1 MSRTASIER
10 NTLETKIRLSIDLD
24 GEGKSQLKTGIGF
37 FDHML
42 TLFSKHSL
50 IDLKL
55 EVDGDLHIDAHHS
68 VEDTGIALGKAL
80 VQAVGDKSGIRRYGH
95 AVVPM
100 DESLASAA
108 IDLSGRPFLVYRA
121 TLPPIMVGQFPTE
134 LAEEFF
140 RGFSSAGLLNLHL
153 EVAYGTN
160 AHHMIEAMFKATGR
174 ALRQAVESDP
184 RAKGIPSTKG
194 VL

>member
-1 MSRTASIER
+1 MNRIASLER
-10 NTLETKIRLSIDLD
+10 NTLETRIRLSINLD
-24 GEGKSQLKTGIGF
+24 GQGTAKLKTGVGF

-42 TLFSKHSL
+42 NLFARHSL
-50 IDLKL
+50 IDLTL
-55 EVDGDLHIDAHHS
+55 DVDGDLHIDAHHT

-80 VQAVGDKSGIRRYGH
+80 VQAVGDKAGIRRYGQ

-121 TLPPIMVGQFPTE
+121 QLPPIQVGQFPTE

-153 EVAYGTN
+153 EVPYGTN
-160 AHHMIEAMFKATGR
+160 AHHMIEAMFKATAR
-174 ALRQAVESDP
+174 ALRQAVEHDP

>member
-1 MSRTASIER
+1 MSRTATIER
-10 NTLETKIRLSIDLD
+10 NTFETKIRLSIDLD

-50 IDLKL
+50 VDLKL

-80 VQAVGDKSGIRRYGH
+80 VQAVGDKAGIRRYGH

-100 DESLASAA
+100 DESLATAA

-121 TLPPIMVGQFPTE
+121 ALPPILVGQFPTE

-153 EVAYGTN
+153 EVPYGTN

>member
-1 MSRTASIER
+1 MSRTATIER
-10 NTLETKIRLSIDLD
+10 NTFETKIRLSIDLD

-80 VQAVGDKSGIRRYGH
+80 VQAVGDKAGIRRYGH

-100 DESLASAA
+100 DESLATAA

-121 TLPPIMVGQFPTE
+121 ALPPILMGQFPTE

-153 EVAYGTN
+153 EVPYGTN

>member
-1 MSRTASIER
+1 MSRQANIER

-68 VEDTGIALGKAL
+68 VEDTGIALGKA
-80 VQAVGDKSGIRRYGH
+80 
-95 AVVPM
+95 
-100 DESLASAA
+100 
-108 IDLSGRPFLVYRA
+108 
-121 TLPPIMVGQFPTE
+121 
-134 LAEEFF
+134 
-140 RGFSSAGLLNLHL
+140 RGA
-153 EVAYGTN
+153 
-160 AHHMIEAMFKATGR
+160 
-174 ALRQAVESDP
+174 
-184 RAKGIPSTKG
+184 
-194 VL
+194 